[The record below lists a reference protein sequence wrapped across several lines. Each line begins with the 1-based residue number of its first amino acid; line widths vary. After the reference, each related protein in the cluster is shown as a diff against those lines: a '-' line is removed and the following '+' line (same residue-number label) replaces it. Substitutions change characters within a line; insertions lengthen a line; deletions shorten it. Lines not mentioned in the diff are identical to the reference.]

1 MDLIKMSLRG
11 EDNTYFKKKIII
23 SIFVL
28 LCLVLLEGGLIGAA
42 FSGSNNFSEIIPLGK
57 EHLPTSNITVL
68 VILSF
73 MAGIL
78 SFLSP
83 CTLPIL
89 PAYFAVTFQVGRKR
103 IAMMSLFFFLGLAF
117 LFVLMGAS
125 ASFIGSFIAEHLF
138 SLTRILGIL
147 VVIFGL
153 ITLIGKGFSG
163 MQFLSKPSATYIG
176 SFIFGSTFALGWTP
190 CIGPVLTGILILAAG
205 GKTVYQ
211 GMGLL
216 FAYAL
221 GLGSPLIIISTFFGK
236 LSKDGLFWRI
246 LRGKGWSFK
255 IGKWYLY
262 LHTTNLFSGIL
273 LIGLGILMS
282 IGYLTILNSIVPVE
296 FYVWIEGIESKL
308 IELF

>member
-1 MDLIKMSLRG
+1 MDLIKINLH
-11 EDNTYFKKKIII
+11 EENNPYLKKIII
-23 SIFVL
+23 SILLLCFVL
-28 LCLVLLEGGLIGAA
+28 LGGVLTGAA
-42 FSGSNNFSEIIPLGK
+42 FSESNNFTEISLLG
-57 EHLPTSNITVL
+57 EERFPTSNISAL

-73 MAGIL
+73 IAGIL

-89 PAYFAVTFQVGRKR
+89 PAYFAVTFQGGRKR
-103 IAMMSLFFFLGLAF
+103 IAMMSIFFFLGLAF

-125 ASFIGSFIAEHLF
+125 ASFIGFFITEHLF

-153 ITLIGKGFSG
+153 MTLIGKGFSG
-163 MQFLSKPSATYIG
+163 MKFLNKPSATYFG

-190 CIGPVLTGILILAAG
+190 CIGPVLTGILILAAVE
-205 GKTVYQ
+205 KTVYQ

-221 GLGSPLIIISTFFGK
+221 GLGSPLIIISTFFGR
-236 LSKDGLFWRI
+236 LSKDSLFWRI
-246 LRGKGWSFK
+246 LRGKGWNFK
-255 IGKWYLY
+255 ISRWYLH

-273 LIGLGILMS
+273 LIALGILMS
-282 IGYLTILNSIVPVE
+282 MGYLSILNSIMPVE
-296 FYVWIEGIESKL
+296 FYGWIERIENKL
-308 IELF
+308 IKLF